1 MSDEN
6 AEQTEFFLPVSAE
19 TKALLEQISQDRANA
34 LMTAFSDACRSVGAT
49 TPEIMWT
56 VAMLQA
62 RVIATFDIGDAQK
75 NAAMQFGEM
84 LMVSLPSAILALEH
98 AKMAMRGGKPS

>member
-6 AEQTEFFLPVSAE
+6 TESEFFLPVSPE
-19 TKALLEQISQDRANA
+19 TKVLLEQVSQDRANE
-34 LMTAFSDACRSVGAT
+34 LMTAFSDACRGIGAT
-49 TPEIMWT
+49 TAEIMWT

-62 RVIATFDIGDAQK
+62 RVIATFNMGDDQK
-75 NAAMQFGEM
+75 QAALQFGEM
-84 LMVSLPSAILALEH
+84 LLVALPSAILALEH